1 MWLLLT
7 AETMLLKAAAEVMKL
22 LLDTNENFSCTVASI
37 RQRRC
42 ISNHGM
48 LMVLLL
54 LQLSVWSLAMV
65 AAIEQRRCR
74 SNRCCGGAHHQW
86 RSVLNQ
92 GMNGR
97 RTTCS
102 SFQVQSRS
110 SFALKE
116 RVHFFI
122 TWKASHVRVSC
133 CLREWV
139 MCFFFFFFEE
149 SVFNVYRRGAGERL
163 RTTGLGRINW
173 LDSYWGDGE
182 GELLFQWWWSSWRR
196 SLLFWM
202 WEVMDFFLVI
212 EERVTF
218 LFAWLFFLDIFR
230 KVWIEVF
237 FFF

>member
-1 MWLLLT
+1 
-7 AETMLLKAAAEVMKL
+7 
-22 LLDTNENFSCTVASI
+22 VASI

-139 MCFFFFFFEE
+139 MCFFFVFLKRVFLMCTGEEPEKDWGRLVWEESTGWTATGVMGRGSCCFNGDGPVEGGAYFFEC
-149 SVFNVYRRGAGERL
+149 
-163 RTTGLGRINW
+163 GR
-173 LDSYWGDGE
+173 
-182 GELLFQWWWSSWRR
+182 WW
-196 SLLFWM
+196 
-202 WEVMDFFLVI
+202 
-212 EERVTF
+212 
-218 LFAWLFFLDIFR
+218 IFS
-230 KVWIEVF
+230 
-237 FFF
+237 